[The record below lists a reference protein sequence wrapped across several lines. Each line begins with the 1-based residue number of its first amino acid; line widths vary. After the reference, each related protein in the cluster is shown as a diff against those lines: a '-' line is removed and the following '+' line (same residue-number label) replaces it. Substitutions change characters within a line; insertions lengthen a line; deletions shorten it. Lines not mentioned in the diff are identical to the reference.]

1 MLASKTYVK
10 FSFFHRVTIFEPKC
24 VTAPKPLEPLMGTP
38 WTRTRESSS
47 RRKHEF
53 HMEVVRTHHSREVI
67 ESDFDRYMAVIDRY
81 MTVTNLHDRYN
92 RYTPECPQALG
103 LPAFWEGVKR

>member
-1 MLASKTYVK
+1 
-10 FSFFHRVTIFEPKC
+10 
-24 VTAPKPLEPLMGTP
+24 MGTP
-38 WTRTRESSS
+38 WMRTRESSY

-81 MTVTNLHDRYN
+81 MTVTHCYVNFTFYSKF
-92 RYTPECPQALG
+92 YM
-103 LPAFWEGVKR
+103 

>member
-1 MLASKTYVK
+1 MCHSSQT
-10 FSFFHRVTIFEPKC
+10 TI
-24 VTAPKPLEPLMGTP
+24 TP
-38 WTRTRESSS
+38 DGHPVDAHPRIKY

-67 ESDFDRYMAVIDRY
+67 KLDFDRYMAVIDRY
-81 MTVTNLHDRYN
+81 IPVTNLHDRYN

-103 LPAFWEGVKR
+103 LPALWEGVKR